1 MYVCVGIAAV
11 VTAGILFHVG
21 DSSCMCM
28 HLLRTQAPKT
38 KMPPGRLLRSLAGLG
53 GVSDSTLAKQ
63 LAWIRENPEV
73 LCATCIYMV

>member
-1 MYVCVGIAAV
+1 
-11 VTAGILFHVG
+11 
-21 DSSCMCM
+21 M

-38 KMPPGRLLRSLAGLG
+38 KMPPKKLLRSLAGLG

>member
-28 HLLRTQAPKT
+28 HLLRAQAPKQ
-38 KMPPGRLLRSLAGLG
+38 KMPPKKLLRSLAGLG

-73 LCATCIYMV
+73 LCVTCIYMV